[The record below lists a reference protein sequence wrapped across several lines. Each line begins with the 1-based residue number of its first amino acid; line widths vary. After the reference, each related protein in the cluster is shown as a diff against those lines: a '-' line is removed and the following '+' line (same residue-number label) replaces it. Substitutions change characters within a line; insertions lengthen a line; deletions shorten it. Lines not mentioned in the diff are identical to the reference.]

1 MQLLQCLSLGL
12 NYWLMQSLSWRWLYL
27 ELVYDLC
34 GGDIAYYMMEY
45 SYIVDITQ
53 EHDRC
58 VGVIGLIMCF
68 YFIHNLLYSIPPQD
82 IPAVC
87 GGGDGLR

>member
-53 EHDRC
+53 EHDRW
-58 VGVIGLIMCF
+58 VWGHLIVAGSLVVTSEPLKDTETVRHPLVCF
-68 YFIHNLLYSIPPQD
+68 AYLE
-82 IPAVC
+82 
-87 GGGDGLR
+87 

>member
-53 EHDRC
+53 EHDRWTIFC
-58 VGVIGLIMCF
+58 NP
-68 YFIHNLLYSIPPQD
+68 YSAFIRASNGPSVFTITEIQSQSI
-82 IPAVC
+82 
-87 GGGDGLR
+87 

>member
-53 EHDRC
+53 EHDRW
-58 VGVIGLIMCF
+58 VGGIYDHPCHTRFVVF
-68 YFIHNLLYSIPPQD
+68 VKD
-82 IPAVC
+82 IPSVSGRRC
-87 GGGDGLR
+87 RLC

>member
-1 MQLLQCLSLGL
+1 ME
-12 NYWLMQSLSWRWLYL
+12 SLSWRWLYL

-53 EHDRC
+53 EHDRWV
-58 VGVIGLIMCF
+58 VGRGHWFNNVF

-82 IPAVC
+82 IPTVC
-87 GGGDGLR
+87 SGGDGLRQCECG